1 MNMGPPGCQTTKDP
15 AGYSAKAVLLTG
27 AAVETAHEKSM
38 TKRLTST
45 FFKASAAV
53 LGFVVLAGC
62 ATDPQ
67 KAVHLAKPKTLPV
80 RNLTNFSEALRCM
93 DQLFLQ
99 FDRSDM
105 VITSAGIPDETNIIA
120 TGTKDMLISAISRM
134 SRQSDAFTFV
144 DYDATQTDVHDL
156 QGLAGFSEDFIIPDF
171 YIRGAI
177 TQLDDAVIDEAVSAN
192 AGYDADVGLS
202 EDSEVRRRTGF
213 INGGINAQAVQTVAV
228 VSLDLNVGDLVTR
241 QIISGISA
249 HNSIAVSQNSVQGG
263 LGGQFSKLGASFN
276 IALSKG
282 EGLHQAVR
290 TLIELSTIEVLGKLA
305 EVPFWQC
312 LEVDHTDPAVLAEAQ
327 AWFEGMSATDQVA
340 FVQQSLT
347 DTGGFSG
354 DVTGALDAGTRN
366 AVARYQAQH
375 DLIADG
381 RINFD
386 LYASLLNQGASSS
399 AQPAGQPVTIRAV
412 DLEEVEET
420 EVLEAVATDE
430 DLDVDT
436 VQALAIPL
444 ELRLETTKGSDD
456 AFEVNGELHFSAST
470 NLDAHLYCYYADAIG
485 NIARIFPNQFQ
496 PDSFLAADNAAVIPG
511 ENAGFDIILDQSGAD
526 ERIACLASTED
537 VNSRLPAALKIPD
550 LTPIPGQSLDGIIEA
565 YRELDRDNIALARLD
580 LRVR

>member
-1 MNMGPPGCQTTKDP
+1 MSSQTRST
-15 AGYSAKAVLLTG
+15 LL
-27 AAVETAHEKSM
+27 
-38 TKRLTST
+38 
-45 FFKASAAV
+45 KASAAA
-53 LGFVVLAGC
+53 LGIMALAGC

-67 KAVHLAKPKTLPV
+67 KAVHIAKPKTLPV

-99 FDRSDM
+99 FGRSDM
-105 VITSAGIPDETNIIA
+105 VITSAGIPDQTSVIA

-156 QGLAGFSEDFIIPDF
+156 QGLAGFSEDFVIPDF

-177 TQLDDAVIDEAVSAN
+177 TQLDDAVIDEAVSAD
-192 AGYDADVGLS
+192 ASYEADVGLS
-202 EDSEVRRRTGF
+202 EDSEGRRRTGF
-213 INGGINAQAVQTVAV
+213 INGGINAQSAQTVAV

-249 HNSIAVSQNSVQGG
+249 HNSIAVAQNTVQGG

-312 LEVDHTDPAVLAEAQ
+312 LEVDHTDPAVLAEAY
-327 AWFEGMSATDQVA
+327 AWFEGMSDKEQIA
-340 FVQQSLT
+340 FVQQSLA
-347 DTGGFSG
+347 DTSGFNGS
-354 DVTGALDAGTRN
+354 VTGTLDAATRN

-386 LYASLLNQGASSS
+386 LYASLLNQETPSSV
-399 AQPAGQPVTIRAV
+399 QPAAQPVTVRAADV
-412 DLEEVEET
+412 EDAEEAEEFEET
-420 EVLEAVATDE
+420 EETEEAVETEEFEAVAADE
-430 DLDVDT
+430 AADMVET
-436 VQALAIPL
+436 PAIPL
-444 ELRLETTKGSDD
+444 ELRLETSEGRDD
-456 AFEVNGELHFSAST
+456 VFEVNRELHFSAST

-496 PDSFLAADNAAVIPG
+496 PDSFLPAGAAAVVPS
-511 ENAGFDIILDQSGAD
+511 EDAGFDIILDQSGAD
-526 ERIACLASTED
+526 ERVACIASPRDLTGD
-537 VNSRLPAALKIPD
+537 LPEALNIPD
-550 LTPIPGQSLDGIIEA
+550 LTPIPGQSLDDIIEA
-565 YRELDRDNIALARLD
+565 YRDLDRENIALARLD